1 MGLLSDLLAGLFG
14 RPRPKPRP
22 VPPPRPTPPPTPP
35 TPPTPAPAAWEP
47 QDLVDAFNV
56 ERARVGMG
64 PLRLDARLARAAQD
78 WADEMARRNVLDHGN
93 YWGRIH
99 AVTPSATDGGE
110 DVAAGQASVAAVMQG
125 WMASPP
131 HRANILAYNYN
142 LVGVGRADGDGKA
155 FWVADFIKG

>member
-1 MGLLSDLLAGLFG
+1 MGVAFMSFLSDLLAGLFG
-14 RPRPKPRP
+14 RPKPRPRP
-22 VPPPRPTPPPTPP
+22 VPPPRPTPA
-35 TPPTPAPAAWEP
+35 PTPAPAAFRK

-64 PLRLDARLARAAQD
+64 PLRRNADLDRAAQD
-78 WADEMARRNVLDHGN
+78 WADEIARRNVLDHGN
-93 YWGRIH
+93 FWGRIH
-99 AVTPSATDGGE
+99 AVIPGVGPAGE
-110 DVAAGQASVAAVMQG
+110 DVTAGQASVAAVMKS
-125 WMASPP
+125 WMESPP